1 MEEFHF
7 DRALRLA
14 GAFVACAI
22 GSGFA
27 TGQEIM
33 QFFTAQGLLSL
44 SGALVTTVIFA
55 WCGSCFMKHG
65 YERGLTALDQIL
77 EFYFGKTAGKAAA
90 IVIQL
95 FLYSLYVV
103 MIAGAGATLSE
114 FFGVRSGLG
123 RVLMAA
129 ASLITV
135 LLGLSRLTEILSR
148 LGIAIIAF
156 SLGIGILGFL
166 QNPDGLRDAAA
177 LLPGLELPKARG
189 GWFWTAILYPGLNAM
204 LVMILSCCLG
214 GRASGRKEAI
224 VGGTLGGLLFGVAIL
239 VVDLGL
245 MVNITAVG
253 NKAVPVLA
261 LAQLIHPVLALIFS
275 VVIFCGIYTTA
286 VPMLWGAV
294 RQFAEDGTKKSA
306 ILACALTLLGLV
318 LSVTDFRKL
327 VNIIYP
333 ISGYA
338 GIVVMLTAAFRDVQ
352 LRREQ

>member
-33 QFFTAQGLLSL
+33 QFFTVQGLLSL

-65 YERGLTALDQIL
+65 YERGLTAPNQIL

-135 LLGLSRLTEILSR
+135 LLGL
-148 LGIAIIAF
+148 
-156 SLGIGILGFL
+156 
-166 QNPDGLRDAAA
+166 
-177 LLPGLELPKARG
+177 
-189 GWFWTAILYPGLNAM
+189 
-204 LVMILSCCLG
+204 
-214 GRASGRKEAI
+214 
-224 VGGTLGGLLFGVAIL
+224 
-239 VVDLGL
+239 
-245 MVNITAVG
+245 
-253 NKAVPVLA
+253 
-261 LAQLIHPVLALIFS
+261 
-275 VVIFCGIYTTA
+275 
-286 VPMLWGAV
+286 
-294 RQFAEDGTKKSA
+294 
-306 ILACALTLLGLV
+306 V